1 MDPAPGELWR
11 EFGHDPR
18 DPATA
23 GLRASDQDR
32 EVARGALTEAYA
44 DGRLDRSEYDD
55 RAAALEGT
63 RTLSGLVPL
72 LDDLVPAAPA
82 TLPAAP
88 ERLRAEAEQRY
99 EAQLRRALATML
111 VPSLVCLVLWFV
123 GGLGPDG
130 WDPVF
135 PWPLFVVAGT
145 GIRPLLLR
153 LHRADLVAAEQRRL
167 VRKQRKQRK
176 LSERRLPPSGA
187 APS

>member
-1 MDPAPGELWR
+1 MEPVPGGIWR
-11 EFGHDPR
+11 SFGHDPR

-44 DGRLDRSEYDD
+44 DGRLDRAEYDD
-55 RAAALEGT
+55 RANALEGT
-63 RTLSGLVPL
+63 RTLGGLVPL
-72 LDDLVPAAPA
+72 LDDLVPTAPA
-82 TLPAAP
+82 RHPVPP
-88 ERLRAEAEQRY
+88 ERLRAEAEQHY
-99 EAQLRRALATML
+99 EARLRRALATML
-111 VPSLVCLVLWFV
+111 VPSLVCLVIWFA

-153 LHRADLVAAEQRRL
+153 LHRADVVAAEQHRL
-167 VRKQRKQRK
+167 ERKQRKV
-176 LSERRLPPSGA
+176 SERRLPPSGA